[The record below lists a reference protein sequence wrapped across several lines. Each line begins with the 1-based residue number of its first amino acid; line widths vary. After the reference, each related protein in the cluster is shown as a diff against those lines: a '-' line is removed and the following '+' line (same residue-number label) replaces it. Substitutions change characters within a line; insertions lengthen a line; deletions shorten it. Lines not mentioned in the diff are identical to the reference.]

1 LNDYDQTPRDR
12 YWLHI
17 ILFMMTVVTTMM
29 AGMEFITAK
38 SWAIW
43 FQYQYLT
50 RIEGMTVPPP
60 PAHIM
65 PNAFDFLKG
74 WSYSFCF
81 LLFLTF
87 HEFGHYFTAVYHRVR
102 CSLPYY
108 IPIFIPFSALNIG
121 SMGAVIRLRQQPDT
135 TTKFFDIGIA
145 GPLAG
150 FVISIILLTVGF
162 ATLPPPEEKIFA
174 LHPEYQRIWGYVPS
188 EAELLAKFGNPKYP
202 QLMYVGHS
210 LLFDGLAMLI
220 ADPARLPHHFEL
232 MHYPML
238 FVGFITLFFTA
249 LNLLPIG
256 QLDGGHIIYG
266 LFGRRVAGLISRIT
280 VVVLVT
286 IGGVGLFSFPT
297 MNWEHEGIFLLVYL
311 IYLFTVI
318 IKVTGS
324 ERKAQ
329 AVVLIILVLLV
340 QQMVQMI
347 GNIDRAYN
355 LVWLLY
361 GLIAT
366 RLIGLDHPPALRE
379 ESLDFKRKLL
389 GWFGIVIFILCFS
402 PAPVKFL

>member
-1 LNDYDQTPRDR
+1 
-12 YWLHI
+12 
-17 ILFMMTVVTTMM
+17 MM

-38 SWAIW
+38 PW
-43 FQYQYLT
+43 FLWFDYFYIT
-50 RIEGMTVPPP
+50 IIKGKVIPNPPF
-60 PAHIM
+60 HLM
-65 PNAFDFLKG
+65 PNAYDFLKG

-87 HEFGHYFTAVYHRVR
+87 HEFGHYFTAVYHRVK

-108 IPIFIPFSALNIG
+108 IPIFIPYSALNIG

-150 FVISIILLTVGF
+150 FVISVLLLTIGF
-162 ATLPPPEEKIFA
+162 ATLPPLEEKIFE

-188 EAELLAKFGNPKYP
+188 EAELIAKYGDSQYP

-210 LLFDGLAMLI
+210 LLFDGMASLI
-220 ADPARLPHHFEL
+220 ADPDRLPHHFEL

-266 LFGRRVAGLISRIT
+266 LFGKWTAGLISRIT
-280 VVVLVT
+280 VVLLVT
-286 IGGVGLFSFPT
+286 IGGLGLFSFPNLN
-297 MNWEHEGIFLLVYL
+297 MEKEGIFLLVYL
-311 IYLFTVI
+311 MYLFTVL

-340 QQMVQMI
+340 QQVVQMVGDI
-347 GNIDRAYN
+347 HRAHN
-355 LVWLLY
+355 LVWLVY